1 MTAAA
6 AAPDTRTS
14 EAAAELG
21 LNRLR
26 PGQRE
31 AIEAAAAGRD
41 VLAVLPTGWG
51 KSAIYQVAALMVPGP
66 TVVVSPLLALQRDQ
80 VAGLDAA
87 TDVGAVTVSSAVSEA
102 RRRQALRDL
111 GEGAVEFAFLA
122 PEQLASDEVLDALRR
137 ARPSL
142 FVVDEAHCVSE
153 WGHDFRP
160 EYLRLGAAVEALGRP
175 PVVALTATAPLPVQE
190 EVVERLGLRD
200 PLVVVRGYDRPN
212 LLLAVER
219 ARTSAEKRRLVL
231 DAVGRAGGAVIVY
244 AATKRATEELARA
257 LVEGGSRAAA
267 YHAGLPSRVRTDVQ
281 DRFMAGDLDVVVAT
295 NAFGM
300 GVDKPD
306 VRAVVHHDLPGSLE
320 AYYQEIG
327 RAGRDGEASVVTLVH
342 RAEDLGLRRYQAATG
357 PPPVADVASVL
368 AALAAGPTSRR
379 GLQAATG
386 LGSARVA
393 RVLNELEA
401 VGAAGADPRGRSRAL
416 PGTGLEEVLDRLDG
430 RTPQPLPTIAGR
442 DGARLRRD
450 QDLPARLSPRIPGRG
465 DRVAVRRLRQLPPGR
480 RWRCPPDPRVGRPG
494 RPGRGR
500 RPAAGRAGCGGPG
513 PPRRLWRRRG
523 AGGRGR
529 RPDRRVRRRRVQ
541 TAGPQPGGR
550 RRPPRGHHPR
560 FLRRTRRGRIRS
572 WTILP
577 PP

>member
-416 PGTGLEEVLDRLDG
+416 PGTGLEEVLDRLDE
-430 RTPQPLPTIAGR
+430 R
-442 DGARLRRD
+442 
-450 QDLPARLSPRIPGRG
+450 
-465 DRVAVRRLRQLPPGR
+465 AVRRSRFQRSRVEMVRAFVETRTCRRAFLLGYLGEVIESPCGACDSCRRAADGDVLPILESGDLGDQVVVDAP
-480 RWRCPPDPRVGRPG
+480 PPDEL
-494 RPGRGR
+494 
-500 RPAAGRAGCGGPG
+500 AAGV
-513 PPRRLWRRRG
+513 
-523 AGGRGR
+523 
-529 RPDRRVRRRRVQ
+529 RVRHDAFGDGEVLGVEDDVLTVVFDDVGYKQ
-541 TAGPQPGGR
+541 
-550 RRPPRGHHPR
+550 
-560 FLRRTRRGRIRS
+560 LDRS
-572 WTILP
+572 LVADADLLEVTTP
-577 PP
+577 AS